1 MTYLDKL
8 NSKLPAPKAAQ
19 TFLDHLKILKPYTIG
34 MKRDQ
39 LTKNAIKPKLN
50 PSASRTSISQKK
62 SSILMQKTTTEMR
75 NIPSPLRE
83 QVTFSSTILRRGGAK
98 TNGFTN
104 TVTGG
109 SEITPDFT
117 PHDNV
122 ERQE

>member
-1 MTYLDKL
+1 
-8 NSKLPAPKAAQ
+8 
-19 TFLDHLKILKPYTIG
+19 
-34 MKRDQ
+34 
-39 LTKNAIKPKLN
+39 
-50 PSASRTSISQKK
+50 
-62 SSILMQKTTTEMR
+62 MQKTTTEMR

-83 QVTFSSTILRRGGAK
+83 QVTFSSTILRRAGAK

-109 SEITPDFT
+109 SEITPDLT